1 MLDESLIVA
10 IANDHRLT
18 DKTEYE
24 SAQNIL
30 KDLAKDVPAE
40 EATGFNPSGFLE
52 VEDSSQDTK
61 EESGKASTAL
71 TMPRSLTNAGD
82 SSSAGQAALEPDQ
95 SWSIPQ
101 LTSFNNDT
109 EEGKLQQLTA
119 MFCDLK
125 PYDIKY
131 ALTKN
136 NGDFQPA
143 LDDLL
148 NLQYLQATG
157 QQSKGIDGFFTGD
170 DETSHKPKRKKKG
183 KGKGAGHV
191 SKTGNL
197 DENMLGEYFNEAKDQ
212 SNISYLAERFNL
224 TIDEV
229 AMVFYDQDGSMS
241 GCAIELLDRRL
252 TNDNTSEQ
260 ADSSAISTTTLAKKY
275 RHIPEKYLQ
284 CIILSTSGIEQFS
297 DDLASLVN
305 KEFMRRAKNN
315 KLDISARLTPLPFDD
330 IEGSSATSVSSSAS
344 NSRRALPI
352 LTSPAPTTSDL
363 TQALQQTAAHHWQR
377 REASTAAANM
387 YRKGASNPLFRQAAV
402 VYSERANDYSR
413 AAHQA
418 TSTAADLLV
427 NQQSR
432 GNEVDLHGVY
442 VQDGT
447 RIARQKAL
455 NWWTNLGDSKAQKAK
470 QIPLVIV
477 TGVGKHSAGGVSPL
491 RRAVAAALL
500 QDGWKVEI
508 GTGKFTIYGRV

>member
-1 MLDESLIVA
+1 
-10 IANDHRLT
+10 
-18 DKTEYE
+18 
-24 SAQNIL
+24 
-30 KDLAKDVPAE
+30 
-40 EATGFNPSGFLE
+40 
-52 VEDSSQDTK
+52 
-61 EESGKASTAL
+61 
-71 TMPRSLTNAGD
+71 
-82 SSSAGQAALEPDQ
+82 
-95 SWSIPQ
+95 
-101 LTSFNNDT
+101 
-109 EEGKLQQLTA
+109 

-125 PYDIKY
+125 PYDVKY

-170 DETSHKPKRKKKG
+170 DDAPSKSKRKKKG
-183 KGKGAGHV
+183 KGRGVLQA
-191 SKTGNL
+191 SKNTNL
-197 DENMLGEYFNEAKDQ
+197 DEKMLGEYFNEAKDQ

-229 AMVFYDQDGSMS
+229 AVVFYDHDRSMS

-252 TNDNTSEQ
+252 SDEDAVEETESP
-260 ADSSAISTTTLAKKY
+260 SANAPALAKKY
-275 RHIPEKYLQ
+275 RHIPEKYLK
-284 CIILSTSGIEQFS
+284 CIIRSTSGIGQFS

-330 IEGSSATSVSSSAS
+330 IEGSSTASVSSSAS
-344 NSRRALPI
+344 SSRRALPI
-352 LTSPAPTTSDL
+352 LTAPAPTASDL
-363 TQALQQTAAHHWQR
+363 TQALQQTAANHWQR
-377 REASTAAANM
+377 REASAAAASM

-402 VYSERANDYSR
+402 VYSERANEYSR

-455 NWWTNLGDSKAQKAK
+455 NWWTNLGDGKAQKAK
-470 QIPLVIV
+470 QIPLVII